1 MNFQISE
8 KWKKILLITVVV
20 VAIEFTG
27 YGFFVSL
34 FRLINS
40 VS

>member
-1 MNFQISE
+1 MNLQISE
-8 KWKKILLITVVV
+8 KWKKILLIVVVV
-20 VAIEFTG
+20 VAIEFSG
-27 YGFFVSL
+27 YGFFATL

>member
-8 KWKKILLITVVV
+8 KWKKILLIAVVV

-34 FRLINS
+34 FRLINF